1 MAGQEFACDASPCT
15 IDTSGLVFAPDAKV
29 SASVVPIW
37 EKDFVIPFPIIASPE
52 VSVCPANPSE
62 ELADAFYRKN
72 EAEAEAALLCPVDV
86 RDPDLVS
93 AFEYSSSA
101 LSIAAMYGYLDVV
114 KELIALGADVNEQN
128 PSRWNHNPLSY
139 VCYAPAHQYE
149 IVEALVAG
157 GADLN
162 QKEGCCGGY
171 TALHVC
177 AHTNAFDGL

>member
-1 MAGQEFACDASPCT
+1 MS
-15 IDTSGLVFAPDAKV
+15 
-29 SASVVPIW
+29 
-37 EKDFVIPFPIIASPE
+37 
-52 VSVCPANPSE
+52 
-62 ELADAFYRKN
+62 
-72 EAEAEAALLCPVDV
+72 
-86 RDPDLVS
+86 
-93 AFEYSSSA
+93 
-101 LSIAAMYGYLDVV
+101 GYLDVV

-171 TALHVC
+171 TAIHVC
-177 AHTNAFDGL
+177 AHGNAFDGL